1 MFLMDFTPKF
11 SKQIFPSYR
20 LVNSKLK
27 VTCFPET
34 LEDFQNEGYLAS
46 FSAPI
51 IKEICITISNFFPS
65 L

>member
-51 IKEICITISNFFPS
+51 
-65 L
+65 